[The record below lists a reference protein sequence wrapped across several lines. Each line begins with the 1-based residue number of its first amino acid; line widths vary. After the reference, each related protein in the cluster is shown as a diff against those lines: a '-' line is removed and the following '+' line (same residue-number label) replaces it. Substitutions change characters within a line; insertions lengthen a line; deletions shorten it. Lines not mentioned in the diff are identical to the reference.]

1 MPIQYHTHNNINTK
15 ATKSHIQQSN
25 AKSLSS
31 LPSSPSAAA
40 IHTKNLTLSHQND
53 FDKLVI
59 EEFLI
64 HERQTQDEIKE
75 KDMKHFISLP
85 GSTVHPQAEKELQA
99 RCNKKSSS
107 NKSTRFS
114 STKQNDRQRKAQL
127 GKSLQHQKTQTQQ
140 KKKKQKKL
148 TPYEAANSKIS
159 RVLRHIKPRGKRE
172 DMQATQLNHFYDLV
186 KTETSAAIILQSCCR
201 RVLAAEHVKLV
212 ALRTRKAIQIQSFV
226 RVCFAKRLLKRLKD
240 RFASA
245 TLVRQRFV
253 RLFVARHLRKK
264 RIKLE
269 QSSAVICQSA
279 IRMFFAKQV
288 VNLMRLQL
296 SWEVNQL
303 RWRAIST
310 RLSWSDLRIN
320 FYARQIQCIV
330 RRKLA
335 KKRVSSLFVV
345 YTKAAIR
352 IQSLWRRYVATQHK
366 ADIIYQNSIDR
377 HSDKIR
383 LIAAEHRYWKQ
394 QHEELTKPTKLQV
407 KNDLIEQRQGLE
419 VQRRDK
425 YEEIHTLEIH
435 YKDQL
440 QIQQQITPR
449 AIAGG
454 WEEQVQINIKDT
466 RERITKAKLSL
477 FFDIEK
483 KLKFVNEEITRIQSI
498 EDEAKKN
505 VEHWG
510 NWQNVEQERLW
521 STQRHHEQELEEKEA
536 RKNIIDEQLKW
547 QVKHCVPSGK
557 PDKRRPLCH
566 LSNVGSDSISEIAR
580 QKFDNLQAA
589 AHLTNTF
596 KPIQKMIDQCNSLDI
611 NEFQLKEN
619 VRGKVNTSHHH
630 PPFTSQMAT
639 TSHKRR
645 QPTQDFKKKLPWEL
659 LDRVRDERKA
669 IQSEFADKDVNG

>member
-1 MPIQYHTHNNINTK
+1 MSSSTHNNTNTK
-15 ATKSHIQQSN
+15 LTKSPIQQRN

-31 LPSSPSAAA
+31 LPSSPSATA
-40 IHTKNLTLSHQND
+40 IHTNNSTSHQND

-59 EEFLI
+59 NEFLL

-75 KDMKHFISLP
+75 KDIKHFISLP

-99 RCNKKSSS
+99 RCNKKLSS
-107 NKSTRFS
+107 NNDTHFS
-114 STKQNDRQRKAQL
+114 STTHRNDRQRMSQL
-127 GKSLQHQKTQTQQ
+127 GKSLQHQKTHNQQ
-140 KKKKQKKL
+140 KKKKKKKL
-148 TPYEAANSKIS
+148 TPYDAANSKIS

-186 KTETSAAIILQSCCR
+186 KTETSAAIILQSSCR
-201 RVLAAEHVKLV
+201 RVLATEYVKLV
-212 ALRTRKAIQIQSFV
+212 ALRTRKAIQLQSFV
-226 RVCFAKRLLKRLKD
+226 RVCFARRLLQRLKD

-245 TLVRQRFV
+245 TIVRERFV
-253 RLFVARHLRKK
+253 RLYVARHLRKK

-296 SWEVNQL
+296 SWEVNQQ
-303 RWRAIST
+303 RWRSIST
-310 RLSWSDLRIN
+310 RLSWSDLRVN

-335 KKRVSSLFVV
+335 QRRVSSLFVV
-345 YTKAAIR
+345 YTKAATR
-352 IQSLWRRYVATQHK
+352 IQSIWRRYVATQHK
-366 ADIIYQNSIDR
+366 ADIIYQNSIDQ

-383 LIAAEHRYWKQ
+383 LIASEHRYWKQ
-394 QHEELTKPTKLQV
+394 QFEELTKPTKLHV

-425 YEEIHTLEIH
+425 YEEIHTLELH

-454 WEEQVQINIKDT
+454 WEEQVQINLKDT

-483 KLKFVNEEITRIQSI
+483 KLKSVNEEITRIQSI

-505 VEHWG
+505 AEHWS
-510 NWQNVEQERLW
+510 NWQDVEQERLW
-521 STQRHHEQELEEKEA
+521 STQRQHEQEIEGKEA
-536 RKNIIDEQLKW
+536 RKSIIDEKLKW

-566 LSNVGSDSISEIAR
+566 VSSDDGGSTRDRA
-580 QKFDNLQAA
+580 QQNFDNLQAS

-596 KPIQKMIDQCNSLDI
+596 KPIQKMIDQCNNLDI
-611 NEFQLKEN
+611 NDFQVKEN

-630 PPFTSQMAT
+630 LPFTSQMAT
-639 TSHKRR
+639 TNHKER

-659 LDRVRDERKA
+659 LNRVRDERMA
-669 IQSEFADKDVNG
+669 IHSKFATKEAS

>member
-1 MPIQYHTHNNINTK
+1 MTSTNRNTESMSSSTHNNTNTK
-15 ATKSHIQQSN
+15 LIKSHKQQSN

-31 LPSSPSAAA
+31 LPSSPSAA
-40 IHTKNLTLSHQND
+40 ITTNSTSHHND

-59 EEFLI
+59 EEFLL

-75 KDMKHFISLP
+75 KDIKHFISLP
-85 GSTVHPQAEKELQA
+85 GSTVHPQAEKELHA
-99 RCNKKSSS
+99 RCNKKLSS
-107 NKSTRFS
+107 NNGTHFS
-114 STKQNDRQRKAQL
+114 STTHRNDRQRMSQL

-140 KKKKQKKL
+140 KKKKFS
-148 TPYEAANSKIS
+148 PYEAANSKIS

-201 RVLAAEHVKLV
+201 RVLATEHVKLV
-212 ALRTRKAIQIQSFV
+212 ALRTRRAIQLQSFV
-226 RVCFAKRLLKRLKD
+226 RVCFAKRILNRLQD

-245 TLVRQRFV
+245 TIVRERFV
-253 RLFVARHLRKK
+253 RLYVARYLRKK

-279 IRMFFAKQV
+279 IRMFFAKKV

-296 SWEVNQL
+296 SWEVNQQ

-330 RRKLA
+330 RRNLA
-335 KKRVSSLFVV
+335 QKRVSSLFMV

-383 LIAAEHRYWKQ
+383 LIASEHRYWKQ
-394 QHEELTKPTKLQV
+394 QFEELTKPTKLQV

-425 YEEIHTLEIH
+425 YEEIHALELH

-454 WEEQVQINIKDT
+454 WEEQVQINLKDT

-477 FFDIEK
+477 FLILRRSSSLSMKRSHVSRVLQMKPKRMLNTGVIGKMSNKRDSGVFNDNMIK
-483 KLKFVNEEITRIQSI
+483 
-498 EDEAKKN
+498 
-505 VEHWG
+505 
-510 NWQNVEQERLW
+510 RL
-521 STQRHHEQELEEKEA
+521 R
-536 RKNIIDEQLKW
+536 
-547 QVKHCVPSGK
+547 
-557 PDKRRPLCH
+557 
-566 LSNVGSDSISEIAR
+566 
-580 QKFDNLQAA
+580 
-589 AHLTNTF
+589 
-596 KPIQKMIDQCNSLDI
+596 
-611 NEFQLKEN
+611 
-619 VRGKVNTSHHH
+619 
-630 PPFTSQMAT
+630 
-639 TSHKRR
+639 
-645 QPTQDFKKKLPWEL
+645 KKKPGKAL
-659 LDRVRDERKA
+659 LM
-669 IQSEFADKDVNG
+669 SS